1 VNILCVAGSRGERAR
16 LSPVIAHLQGDH
28 DVVSAFISR
37 AGEVPTWDAGAPP
50 PAPLA
55 LEMSDAAPAARV
67 GAALRWIEPLLEER
81 RPALL
86 LTCGD
91 SDAAVGAALAAS
103 FAGVAIAHLDAGVV
117 VDPANPNGRLLDQ
130 AATFLLAPHLAAV
143 ERLAALGME
152 DSALQCGDVLA
163 DAAEM
168 AQGLSPN
175 GDCPLPGG
183 YSPRR
188 DSPRPAGTY
197 CLCYLGGGA
206 LGSPALP
213 ALFPAL
219 ARIGLPV
226 LMPAAARARARLE
239 AAAPGAAT
247 GVRIVAPL
255 DYGAMQRAIAGAA
268 FVITDSPTVQREA
281 YFRGTVALGLA
292 PADFPDGERS
302 GWVRRVELDEQSM
315 VEAAQAPPPAMPPQI
330 EAQRG
335 ASLRAAQFLT
345 GL

>member
-1 VNILCVAGSRGERAR
+1 MNILCVAGSRGERAR

-163 DAAEM
+163 DAAAM
-168 AQGLSPN
+168 VTDAG
-175 GDCPLPGG
+175 
-183 YSPRR
+183 
-188 DSPRPAGTY
+188 PAPAETY

-206 LGSPALP
+206 VASPALP
-213 ALFPAL
+213 SLFPAL

-239 AAAPGAAT
+239 AAAPG
-247 GVRIVAPL
+247 VKIVEPL
-255 DYGAMQRAIAGAA
+255 DHGAMQQAIARAA
-268 FVITDSPTVQREA
+268 FVITDSPTLQREA

-302 GWVRRVELDEQSM
+302 GWVRRVDLDAQS
-315 VEAAQAPPPAMPPQI
+315 VIAAAQAPPPENAPQA
-330 EAQRG
+330 EAHHG
-335 ASLRAAQFLT
+335 ASLRAAQFVT

>member
-188 DSPRPAGTY
+188 DSPRPAETY

-206 LGSPALP
+206 LASPALP
-213 ALFPAL
+213 SLFPAL

-239 AAAPGAAT
+239 AAAPG
-247 GVRIVAPL
+247 VKIVEPL
-255 DYGAMQRAIAGAA
+255 DHGAMQQAIARAA
-268 FVITDSPTVQREA
+268 FVITDSPTLQREA

-302 GWVRRVELDEQSM
+302 GWVRRVDLDAQS
-315 VEAAQAPPPAMPPQI
+315 VIAAAQAPPPENAPQA
-330 EAQRG
+330 EAHHG
-335 ASLRAAQFLT
+335 ASLRAAQFVT

>member
-1 VNILCVAGSRGERAR
+1 MNILCVAGSRGERAR

-50 PAPLA
+50 HAPLA
-55 LEMSDAAPAARV
+55 LEMSDAAPAVRV
-67 GAALRWIEPLLEER
+67 GVALRWIEPLLEER

-143 ERLAALGME
+143 ERLAALGMD

-163 DAAEM
+163 DAAAM
-168 AQGLSPN
+168 VTDAG
-175 GDCPLPGG
+175 
-183 YSPRR
+183 
-188 DSPRPAGTY
+188 PAPAETY

-206 LGSPALP
+206 VASPALP
-213 ALFPAL
+213 SLFPAL

-239 AAAPGAAT
+239 AAAPG
-247 GVRIVAPL
+247 VKIVEPL
-255 DYGAMQRAIAGAA
+255 DHGAMQQAIARAA
-268 FVITDSPTVQREA
+268 FVITDSPTLQREA
-281 YFRGTVALGLA
+281 YFRATVALGLA

-302 GWVRRVELDEQSM
+302 GWVRRVDLDAQS
-315 VEAAQAPPPAMPPQI
+315 VIAAAQAPPPQDAPQA
-330 EAQRG
+330 EAHHG
-335 ASLRAAQFLT
+335 ASLRAAQFVT